1 MGLSTCMISMNRAR
15 PGGRQALAAVILVF
29 VVFFLFLPK
38 EYGVRDFSGLSWLT
52 HPSNVLIDD
61 IDWSEFAYCT
71 YATSSSDLCNSVMLL
86 EALHQ
91 VDVRADRVLLFS
103 REWDVDGE
111 NVTDEVRL
119 LRRAR
124 DEYGA
129 KLQPIDILR
138 ADDVT
143 DPTWAAGF
151 TKWLA
156 FNQTQYKRVLTLDS
170 DGTILRPMDELFLL
184 PSVSVAMPRAYWLND
199 SLSAQVTLVQPSS
212 SAFSRIQ
219 EQIAKRGPNDFD
231 MEIINALYEDSCM
244 VIPHRPYNLL
254 TGEFRKEGSEHAAY
268 LADPDEQWDPI
279 KIMGEA
285 KYIHFSDWP
294 LPKPWAAYNDEVKQK
309 IMPKCGGID
318 EPSDNECADRKLWNW
333 LYDDFRDRR
342 TKVCGSQFRSW
353 ER

>member
-1 MGLSTCMISMNRAR
+1 MNRAR
-15 PGGRQALAAVILVF
+15 SGDRRVLAAVFLVF
-29 VVFFLFLPK
+29 VIFFLLGQR
-38 EYGVRDFSGLSWLT
+38 EYRAPGLSGLSWLT
-52 HPSNVLIDD
+52 HRSNILIDD
-61 IDWSEFAYCT
+61 INWSEFAYCT

-86 EALHQ
+86 EALNK
-91 VDVRADRVLLFS
+91 VNVRADRVLLYS
-103 REWDVDGE
+103 KQWDVDGQIL
-111 NVTDEVRL
+111 TDEARL
-119 LRRAR
+119 LRKAR

-170 DGTILRPMDELFLL
+170 DATILRPMDELFLL
-184 PSVSVAMPRAYWLND
+184 PSVPVAMPRAYWLND

-212 SAFSRIQ
+212 SAFAHIQ

-244 VIPHRPYNLL
+244 VFPHRPYNLL

-268 LADPDEQWDPI
+268 LADPNDSWDPL

-294 LPKPWAAYNDEVKQK
+294 LPKPWA
-309 IMPKCGGID
+309 P
-318 EPSDNECADRKLWNW
+318 
-333 LYDDFRDRR
+333 YDDGIKQQISTLR
-342 TKVCGSQFRSW
+342 
-353 ER
+353 